1 MKSGGGWYL
10 INISN
15 QTESSKEKSEIDTNI
30 SGVEEHIEPKKK
42 VFVVTQLSW
51 SCLTL
56 VFFLHFTRMNRF

>member
-30 SGVEEHIEPKKK
+30 NGVEEHIEPKKK
-42 VFVVTQLSW
+42 VFVVTQLS
-51 SCLTL
+51 
-56 VFFLHFTRMNRF
+56 